1 VPNGE
6 NYGTYLEGHNMSTLL
21 ASVGERG
28 KNLPEDV
35 LTTQRLLKTK
45 GYDPGPVD
53 GICGSRTIAAIRKF
67 QLTFLA
73 HADGLIEPGRITW
86 MKLSSAGVTPASAD
100 LGQWTGDSAR
110 WPETKK
116 LQSMHPN
123 LSPKVQA
130 VLAAL
135 KQRGFQPKVFY
146 GWRSVAVQLELY
158 KQGNSK
164 VKFSF
169 HNAQKPD
176 GTPNA
181 YAADIVDSRYGWSK
195 QAETS
200 GFWKALG
207 EEAKKQGLHWGGDW
221 SSFRD
226 WAHVQLVPN
235 SQLAQIKHE
244 SGL

>member
-1 VPNGE
+1 
-6 NYGTYLEGHNMSTLL
+6 MSTLL

-28 KNLPEDV
+28 RNLRHDV
-35 LTTQRLLKTK
+35 MTVQGLLKSK

-53 GICGSRTIAAIRKF
+53 GICGARTIDAIRKF
-67 QLTFLA
+67 QATFLA
-73 HADGLIEPGRITW
+73 QPDGLIDPGRTTW
-86 MKLSSAGVTPASAD
+86 TKLSNTGGQPATFNAM
-100 LGQWTGDSAR
+100 QWSGDSSQ

-116 LQSMHPN
+116 LQSMDSR
-123 LSPKVQA
+123 LSPKV
-130 VLAAL
+130 LSLLGAL
-135 KQRGFQPKVFY
+135 KERGFQPKIFF
-146 GWRSVAVQLELY
+146 GWRSVAVQLQIY
-158 KQGNSK
+158 NQGNTT

-181 YAADIVDSRYGWSK
+181 YAADIIDSRYGWSPE
-195 QAETS
+195 AETS

-221 SSFRD
+221 VSFRD

-235 SQLAQIKHE
+235 SQLGQVRRE